1 MVTLA
6 LDIGNSKI
14 KAGLFN
20 GRELLKQV
28 SFPTLGLSKL
38 EAWWQ
43 PFRPEM
49 GIYSTTRKVLPNFTD
64 QLAGIIPMT
73 ELHFS
78 MPLPVKLK
86 YETPETLG
94 KDRIAG
100 AAGAQQLFPGHNVLV
115 LDLGTCITYDMVTAD
130 GTFIGGQ
137 ISPGLHMRLKA
148 MHHFTA
154 KLPLVPAN
162 TDPDRVGSSTIANL
176 QSGAFHGMLH
186 EMDGF
191 ISWYSQN
198 FDNLKVIITGGDAS
212 NFAAHLKNEIFAAPN
227 LILQGLNYILL
238 YQNDRDN

>member
-1 MVTLA
+1 VVTLA

-14 KAGLFN
+14 KAGLFD
-20 GRELLKQV
+20 GRELLKHA
-28 SFPTLGLSKL
+28 SFNTLGLQKL

-43 PFRPEM
+43 PFRPEK
-49 GIYSTTRKVLPNFTD
+49 GIYSTTRKELPKFAG
-64 QLAGIIPMT
+64 QLAEILPMT

-78 MPLPVKLK
+78 LPLPVKLK

-115 LDLGTCITYDMVTAD
+115 LDLGTCITYDMVTAE
-130 GTFIGGQ
+130 GSFIGGQ
-137 ISPGLHMRLKA
+137 ISPGWHMRLKA
-148 MHHFTA
+148 MQHFTA
-154 KLPLVPAN
+154 RLPLAPAN
-162 TDPDRVGSSTIANL
+162 TDPDRIGSNTTANL

-198 FDNLKVIITGGDAS
+198 FDNLKVIITGGDAP
-212 NFAAHLKNEIFAAPN
+212 NFAPHLKNEIFAAPN
-227 LILQGLNYILL
+227 LILQGLNHILL